1 MSILLDVVILVDNK
15 EAKHIIIADNKNL
28 WSKKMNPYSSLVY
41 DEKMLKI
48 RYPTSGNKRFNQ
60 ASSSSNTQPEEIY
73 RNKLAIQNS
82 QKIAY

>member
-1 MSILLDVVILVDNK
+1 
-15 EAKHIIIADNKNL
+15 
-28 WSKKMNPYSSLVY
+28 MNPYSSLVY

-48 RYPTSGNKRFNQ
+48 RYPTSGNRRFNQ
-60 ASSSSNTQPEEIY
+60 ASSSSSNQPEEIY